1 MSAVLKEENSPVMAP
16 HWKLSTSEY
25 HRMIAVGILQEDDRI
40 ELIEGELIDMAPI
53 GFQHSG
59 LTNSLIELLGYP
71 TRGLAIASVQ
81 NPIGIGSRSEPQ
93 PDFAL
98 LKPHP
103 DRYISRLPRAE
114 DTLLIVEIADA
125 SLRYDREVKGPLYA
139 RAGIPEYWIV
149 NIPERTI
156 EVHRLPD
163 QQSGRYKD
171 IHIASAGSVAPSAFP
186 DVVINLSELLGQ

>member
-16 HWKLSTSEY
+16 HWKLSISEY
-25 HRMIAVGILQEDDRI
+25 HRMIAAGILLEDDRI

-81 NPIGIGSRSEPQ
+81 NPIGIGSSSEPQ

-103 DRYISRLPRAE
+103 DRYLSRLPRAE

-163 QQSGRYKD
+163 QQPGRYTD

-186 DVVINLSELLGQ
+186 DVVINLSELFGQ

>member
-1 MSAVLKEENSPVMAP
+1 MSAVLKKENSPVMAP
-16 HWKLSTSEY
+16 HWKLSISEY
-25 HRMIAVGILQEDDRI
+25 HRMIAAGILQEDDRI
-40 ELIEGELIDMAPI
+40 ELIEGELINMAPI

-59 LTNSLIELLGYP
+59 LTNSLIEILGYP

-81 NPIGIGSRSEPQ
+81 NPIGIGSMSEPQ

-156 EVHRLPD
+156 EVHQLPD
-163 QQSGRYKD
+163 RQSGRYTD

>member
-16 HWKLSTSEY
+16 HWKLSISEY
-25 HRMIAVGILQEDDRI
+25 HRMIAAGILQEDDRI

-59 LTNSLIELLGYP
+59 LTNSLIEILGYP

-81 NPIGIGSRSEPQ
+81 NPIGIGSKSEPQ

-103 DRYISRLPRAE
+103 DRYISRLPTAE

-156 EVHRLPD
+156 EVHRVPD
-163 QQSGRYKD
+163 QQSGRYTD
-171 IHIASAGSVAPSAFP
+171 IHITSSESIAPSAFP
-186 DVVINLSELLGQ
+186 DVVINLSELFGQ